1 MKINFAFLLLFFF
14 ISFISMTTAIKVN
27 NFLFTIH
34 EEEEAKSA
42 LHSQLIGNIRENKGP
57 EINKGE
63 NLEIMKEADLPP
75 QNKYHY
81 YNQWSENAKKDKTQN
96 IPKLHLQKLE
106 NLRDSAVE
114 EYREKV
120 HYKFYPDHRKLGDVE
135 KYRIPE
141 LKKLSNSE
149 KIEEINL
156 TPKENYDYYNQWLRN
171 IRKHDTTSTP
181 KILLNK
187 LKGLRDTARKQYEEQ
202 LGFKLYPEPGEGS
215 YWDIYDGT
223 ASAKKNKKI
232 ELKMVG
238 L

>member
-57 EINKGE
+57 EINK
-63 NLEIMKEADLPP
+63 
-75 QNKYHY
+75 
-81 YNQWSENAKKDKTQN
+81 
-96 IPKLHLQKLE
+96 E

-202 LGFKLYPEPGEGS
+202 LGFKLYPEPGEES